1 MSGALAIELSKV
13 SELDHH
19 RECEQGQMPAEGAA
33 GCLMRCV
40 PAQIDIE
47 DFRVVTESYGMQLN
61 DDSILAIFSKVCVNE
76 CLHARLVV
84 FMPEFT
90 FLQLQLLQAKARS
103 LIHLI
108 STAHSNF
115 ACAV

>member
-1 MSGALAIELSKV
+1 MSGSLAAELSCV

-19 RECEQGQMPAEGAA
+19 GIYEQKRLPAEGAA
-33 GCLMRCV
+33 VILMGCM

-61 DDSILAIFSKVCVNE
+61 DDSILAVFSKVCAIE

-84 FMPEFT
+84 LMPAVT
-90 FLQLQLLQAKARS
+90 FLHLLQAFPRAS
-103 LIHLI
+103 Y
-108 STAHSNF
+108 T
-115 ACAV
+115 